1 MKIRIWWS
9 KRIQAGIDGHCF
21 YSFYLLLFF
30 FQPSTPEKKVQTKT
44 ETPSS
49 IISTGHTCFKTLK
62 ICITPI
68 HYLLAS
74 NARLGQRT
82 SSADV
87 NTFWSLI
94 TVILTT
100 VVSCIGDKLKRKFP
114 QKKVSKNYIY
124 TAHLTKQ
131 ESSTPAQT
139 KRLAYGWEEG
149 MNKTLT
155 LIRTF
160 NNHKVTTG
168 LHMVWKQEWMSN

>member
-1 MKIRIWWS
+1 MAIVFILF
-9 KRIQAGIDGHCF
+9 I
-21 YSFYLLLFF
+21 YYFF
-30 FQPSTPEKKVQTKT
+30 FSNQALQKKKVQTKT
-44 ETPSS
+44 ETPGS
-49 IISTGHTCFKTLK
+49 IISTGHTCFKTPK

-68 HYLLAS
+68 YYLLVS

-82 SSADV
+82 SSADF

-100 VVSCIGDKLKRKFP
+100 VVFCLGDKLKRKFP

-124 TAHLTKQ
+124 TANLTKQ